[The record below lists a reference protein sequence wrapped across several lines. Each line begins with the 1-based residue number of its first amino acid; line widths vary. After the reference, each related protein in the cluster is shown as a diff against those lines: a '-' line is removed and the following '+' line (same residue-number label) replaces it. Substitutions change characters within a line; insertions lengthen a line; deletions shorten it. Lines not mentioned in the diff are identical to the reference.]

1 MRTHLRILAA
11 LEMVFGAF
19 GILVGL
25 GVFLLFGGI
34 AAIVGVAG
42 GDEGRFV
49 AIPILGTIG
58 TVILVIATL
67 LSLPQILAG
76 IGLWMECEW
85 GRILS
90 IVVCA
95 LSLFNVPFG
104 TALGVYGLWVL
115 LSQETAAIMDHRP
128 APGR

>member
-42 GDEGRFV
+42 GDEGRFI

-58 TVILVIATL
+58 TVILLIAAL

-76 IGLWMECEW
+76 IGLWMEYEW

-115 LSQETAAIMDHRP
+115 LSPETAAIVDHRP
-128 APGR
+128 VAGR